1 MTLIYTAL
9 LCEAQSLI
17 EKYRLTQIDNNPKIY
32 QNKELLVVI
41 GGVGGVNTTKT
52 LETIYKRYTIEK
64 GINIGI
70 AGCGDREVKLG
81 EVFCTNQKLEN
92 IRYKELKT
100 VHNPQTTSGD
110 TQSLYDM
117 EGSYFLEVS
126 QKYLKNEDIFVLK
139 VVSDHLNDT
148 ILPKDKVKKLIQNSL
163 KSWEKWI

>member
-17 EKYRLTQIDNNPKIY
+17 EKYRLTQIDNNPKTY

-41 GGVGGVNTTKT
+41 GGVGGINTTNT

-100 VHNPQTTSGD
+100 VHNPQTTLVILNLFMIWRGVIFWKFHKSILKMRIF
-110 TQSLYDM
+110 LYSKLFQTTLM
-117 EGSYFLEVS
+117 IQFY
-126 QKYLKNEDIFVLK
+126 QKIK
-139 VVSDHLNDT
+139 
-148 ILPKDKVKKLIQNSL
+148 
-163 KSWEKWI
+163 